1 MRCQI
6 GYYNKQLHR
15 KSDIRANISQ
25 IKNMIINNTLKEG
38 DTLPSMRLLAKELRI
53 SVITTNVPMK
63 SLSVTAL
70 LKQSQGKEVLLLKKN
85 TQLILESQLQIIEEY
100 IQKAINVAK
109 NTEIDIDK
117 LHKMLD
123 LLYSE
128 Q

>member
-1 MRCQI
+1 
-6 GYYNKQLHR
+6 
-15 KSDIRANISQ
+15 
-25 IKNMIINNTLKEG
+25 MIINNTLKEG